1 MRTLLLF
8 TLLLAGCSGAS
19 SDEEASEAADT
30 AAVDASATPAPAP
43 SEAPDTMA
51 KTMVCG
57 EGGET
62 LFACRVASGKRI
74 TVCANPDGG
83 AQYRFGKDQPELTL
97 EGGSFAQAAYSGGGE
112 AQIAFTGKGTRYVV
126 FSRVVRT
133 NFAADETNN
142 PAMSDGVVVLDGE
155 RVIGMQLCS
164 GADTQPVDSTLAEA
178 RLSRADE
185 LFTYETERADAQP
198 AAD

>member
-1 MRTLLLF
+1 MRTLLISS
-8 TLLLAGCSGAS
+8 LLLAGCSGAS
-19 SDEEASEAADT
+19 TDGET
-30 AAVDASATPAPAP
+30 AAAPGTPAVKASSAPASAAP
-43 SEAPDTMA
+43 EAPDTMA
-51 KTMVCG
+51 RTMVCG

-62 LFACRVASGKRI
+62 VFACRVASGKRI
-74 TVCANPDGG
+74 TVCANPKGG
-83 AQYRFGKDQPELTL
+83 AQYRFGEDRPELTL
-97 EGGSFAQAAYSGGGE
+97 DGGTFAQAAYSGGGE
-112 AQIAFTGKGTRYVV
+112 AQIEFTGKGTRYVV

-133 NFAADETNN
+133 NFAAGEPND
-142 PAMSDGVVVLDGE
+142 PAMSDGVIVLEGE

-178 RLSRADE
+178 RLPRADE